1 MISFG
6 CHICDIS
13 VMSISWHKYLGS
25 KFWYQFD
32 INLTSRFVLVT
43 YQWRVNVKVTLN
55 WPKCDV
61 TMLLGTP
68 WVRKTAHSSSSSVLN
83 MSNFLQLLCY
93 FFLSLFYHIVLMD
106 TTVQFSTR
114 RRNKASVSFNAVIQ
128 LHYNMLHKT
137 SLSTLH
143 NKSGKTKFKE
153 EGNRRFPGERIIKG
167 NKEEGNNTTKRQQQS
182 GSGCEFDV
190 RLIMEDQSLLEWWKL
205 ARPLGERRDF
215 FKFFTF

>member
-1 MISFG
+1 M
-6 CHICDIS
+6 
-13 VMSISWHKYLGS
+13 
-25 KFWYQFD
+25 
-32 INLTSRFVLVT
+32 
-43 YQWRVNVKVTLN
+43 
-55 WPKCDV
+55 
-61 TMLLGTP
+61 
-68 WVRKTAHSSSSSVLN
+68 LN

-93 FFLSLFYHIVLMD
+93 FFLSLFNRIVLMD

-190 RLIMEDQSLLEWWKL
+190 RLIMEDQSLLE
-205 ARPLGERRDF
+205 
-215 FKFFTF
+215 